1 MTTKNTTKAT
11 LFALAL
17 TLLFS
22 TASAAQRVKTFSEA
36 LEKAGSDGIVMFCY
50 GPDWNRRSV
59 RMLNEFWKTDGT
71 EQACGNAAMVAVPF
85 YQDPEA
91 DKKNEAADIAAGAP
105 KPPFGVCPAVLLLD
119 KEGKMYAHLV
129 GTDYLGDFQGGL
141 GKRNISDRM
150 AAFRKR
156 TELMEKAKNLTGQEK
171 AKVIMEIAE
180 LPIERPEN
188 LLAMAEEADP
198 SDATGVVRRLKHDAL
213 QFMYGLLDTTDGFL
227 KPDYV
232 ADFKKIREETQK
244 VADDA
249 AILPVDRQKALA
261 LQTGESRRQGIS
273 GNKLTSITKY
283 MSKIS
288 DGTVFGRLAGA
299 LGQKWS
305 VAQKKTAEDKALERI
320 AKRDE
325 QKAQSAKK
333 LRERKAE
340 KSIQID

>member
-1 MTTKNTTKAT
+1 M
-11 LFALAL
+11 LV
-17 TLLFS
+17 S

-36 LEKAGSDGIVMFCY
+36 KEKAGSDGIVMFCY
-50 GPDWNRRSV
+50 GPDWNRRSM
-59 RMLNEFWKTDGT
+59 RMLNEFWKTSGA

-91 DKKNEAADIAAGAP
+91 DKKNEADDIAAGAP

-141 GKRNISDRM
+141 GMRNIRDRI

-156 TELMEKAKNLTGQEK
+156 TELMEKAKGLTGQEK
-171 AKVIMEIAE
+171 AKVLMEVAE
-180 LPIERPEN
+180 LPISRPEG
-188 LLAMAEEADP
+188 LLDIAEQADP
-198 SDATGVVRRLKHDAL
+198 TDKTGVVRRLKHDAL
-213 QFMYGLLDTTDGFL
+213 LFMYGLLDTTDGFM

-244 VADDA
+244 VADDP
-249 AILPVDRQKALA
+249 AILPLDRQKALA
-261 LQTGESRRQGIS
+261 LQVGESRRQGIS
-273 GNKLTSITKY
+273 GNKLTSITKF
-283 MSKIS
+283 MAKIAAS
-288 DGTVFGRLAGA
+288 TDFGRLANP

-320 AKRDE
+320 AKRE
-325 QKAQSAKK
+325 QKKDQNAKK
-333 LRERKAE
+333 IQERKAE

>member
-1 MTTKNTTKAT
+1 M
-11 LFALAL
+11 
-17 TLLFS
+17 LFS

-36 LEKAGSDGIVMFCY
+36 KEKAGSDGIVMFCY

-59 RMLNEFWKTDGT
+59 RMLNEFWKTSGA

-91 DKKNEAADIAAGAP
+91 DKKNEAEDIAAGAP

-141 GKRNISDRM
+141 GMRNIRDRL

-156 TELMEKAKNLTGQEK
+156 TELMEKAKGLSGQEK
-171 AKVIMEIAE
+171 AKVLMEVAE
-180 LPIERPEN
+180 LPISRPED
-188 LLAMAEEADP
+188 LLAMAEQADP
-198 SDATGVVRRLKHDAL
+198 TDKTGIVRRLKHDAL

-227 KPDYV
+227 KPGYV

-249 AILPVDRQKALA
+249 AILPLDRQKALA
-261 LQTGESRRQGIS
+261 LQVGESRRQGIS
-273 GNKLTSITKY
+273 GNKLTNITKF
-283 MSKIS
+283 MAKIAA
-288 DGTVFGRLAGA
+288 GTDFGRLADSI
-299 LGQKWS
+299 GQKWS

-320 AKRDE
+320 AKRE
-325 QKAQSAKK
+325 QQKDQNAKK
-333 LRERKAE
+333 LQERKAE